1 MFNFETVV
9 EAGIKPRH
17 VTRLLNVSRVTASN
31 WLRGVTQPHPFIQ
44 EKAQALLDAVDAAV
58 EDGVLPVP
66 HQLPQDEKSV
76 KTLSI
81 VRSYME
87 QNG

>member
-1 MFNFETVV
+1 MLNFETAV
-9 EAGIKPRH
+9 EAGLKPRH

-44 EKAQALLDAVDAAV
+44 EKAQELLDAVSAAL
-58 EDGVLPVP
+58 EDGALPVP
-66 HQLPQDEKSV
+66 HQMPPDEKSV

-81 VRSYME
+81 VRYYME
-87 QNG
+87 VND